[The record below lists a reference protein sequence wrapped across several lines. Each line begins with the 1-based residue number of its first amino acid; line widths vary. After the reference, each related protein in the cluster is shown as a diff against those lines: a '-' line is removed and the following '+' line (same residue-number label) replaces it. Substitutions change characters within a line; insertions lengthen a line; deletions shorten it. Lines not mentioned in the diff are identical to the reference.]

1 MKVKGLFENWGLTNI
16 KLNVGFMEAEFE
28 AKPDDQE
35 AAWEMYVEL
44 ITRTLTQELRD
55 EDGDEKTALD
65 SVHSLF
71 PITREILK
79 SKGRKCEAFTKIA
92 VIVLNQIVR
101 PFTAKW
107 HKLEIEGAFDN
118 PAKCKEFREELKQ
131 LQSKMRGYSAML
143 ASIAG
148 VEDITALCEEE
159 S

>member
-1 MKVKGLFENWGLTNI
+1 MKVKDLFENWGLTNI

-79 SKGRKCEAFTKIA
+79 SKGRKCESFTKIA

-107 HKLEIEGAFDN
+107 HKLEIEDAFND
-118 PAKCKEFREELKQ
+118 PVKCKEFREELKQ
-131 LQSKMRGYSAML
+131 LQKKMRVYSAML

-159 S
+159 N

>member
-1 MKVKGLFENWGLTNI
+1 MKVKDLFENWGLTNI

-79 SKGRKCEAFTKIA
+79 SKGRKCESFTKIA

-107 HKLEIEGAFDN
+107 HKLEIEDAFND
-118 PAKCKEFREELKQ
+118 PVKCKEFREELKQ
-131 LQSKMRGYSAML
+131 LQKKMRGYSAML

-159 S
+159 N

>member
-1 MKVKGLFENWGLTNI
+1 MKVKDLFENWGLTNI

-118 PAKCKEFREELKQ
+118 PTKCKEFREELKL
-131 LQSKMRGYSAML
+131 LQGKMRDYSTML

>member
-1 MKVKGLFENWGLTNI
+1 MIIRRIFSWVLVF
-16 KLNVGFMEAEFE
+16 
-28 AKPDDQE
+28 
-35 AAWEMYVEL
+35 
-44 ITRTLTQELRD
+44 
-55 EDGDEKTALD
+55 
-65 SVHSLF
+65 HS
-71 PITREILK
+71 R
-79 SKGRKCEAFTKIA
+79 IA

>member
-1 MKVKGLFENWGLTNI
+1 MKVKDLFENWGLTNI

-107 HKLEIEGAFDN
+107 HKLEIEGAFDS